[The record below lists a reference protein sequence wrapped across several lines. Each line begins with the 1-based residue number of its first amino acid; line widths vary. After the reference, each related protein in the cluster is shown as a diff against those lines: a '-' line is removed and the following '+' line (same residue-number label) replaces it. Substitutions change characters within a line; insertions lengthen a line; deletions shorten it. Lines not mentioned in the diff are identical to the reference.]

1 MEDQM
6 EKGEYLL
13 VVMENQVDKELSMA
27 SRNKVG
33 RVNFFTHTSLV
44 PCCWKKNGGRCVIE
58 NETVF
63 FSLVLTTCMSVYLYC
78 IISSSAQKRL

>member
-27 SRNKVG
+27 LKEQSG
-33 RVNFFTHTSLV
+33 
-44 PCCWKKNGGRCVIE
+44 
-58 NETVF
+58 
-63 FSLVLTTCMSVYLYC
+63 
-78 IISSSAQKRL
+78 